1 MYQIAL
7 LRKCLLRL
15 KMQGLYT
22 LLSLCISLIYFDFN
36 GWLIS
41 FLSHYYRFHR
51 MSIKFPVPVIYLLP
65 FLPKEIPFP
74 RVPLPNHPPDPLAQA
89 HGSAILVWWVVCLSV
104 CLSVNVLFLNHLLV
118 GILITK

>member
-1 MYQIAL
+1 
-7 LRKCLLRL
+7 
-15 KMQGLYT
+15 
-22 LLSLCISLIYFDFN
+22 
-36 GWLIS
+36 
-41 FLSHYYRFHR
+41 